1 MKVIKRNGTEE
12 EFSEDKIRNVF
23 SRVFKENKCNK
34 FECTDPAIESLISE
48 LYNQEH
54 VKVETI
60 QGKIETLLYKFSPQL
75 AKAFIIYRYEHKQAA
90 LLKDRLDYI
99 SSYTDTSTNAAS
111 ASETDANSNVS
122 CKNISNLEGEVY
134 KTTNRLI
141 QRKRMKGKLYE
152 LYPKEDLGKQYVDDL
167 ENHIIYT
174 HDEASSPV
182 LKPYCAAISLYPLM
196 MEGVGNIDNITPSAP
211 NDLRSFTGQLDNLIF
226 LVSSQIKGAVAIGDY
241 FITLNYYVIKDF
253 GEKWYDRLKEE
264 FDKNHNNI
272 EHYIRKSMKELI
284 YKVNQ
289 PAGNRSYNS
298 PFTNVSY
305 YDSVYFKALFE
316 DYCYPDGTKPEW
328 HAIDILQRMFM
339 QLHRELRLIKPLTFP
354 VSTMAMVHDNKEFL
368 DPEYK
373 ELCAEEWAKGGS
385 FFCYNNDNPNSLSS
399 CCFSADTK
407 FLWKSS
413 SAGVSINSFEDF
425 YNAKYV
431 NVKENYKIFH
441 NGSWIYGKVVRYSK
455 RKMYKITTQNNKEYL
470 MTDNHI
476 NVTYDTEKETSQLTT
491 NDYLMFNTKGIEPI
505 KENDEH
511 LTYNQGLLVGLFI
524 GDGTFGNYV
533 CLDNSVHSFMLSLN
547 ENKYNKV
554 KEILDSLGDFK
565 LTNIHNNVYPVR
577 CYDKELTTFIA
588 KWTGNEPNKTH
599 AENKSLNLNCLT
611 QSKEFRQGILDGW
624 YITDGGNSNRC
635 YTVSKELVERMETLC
650 TSLGKQTVIN
660 ISDRTDEACII
671 RGIAYNRNFPLYCLR
686 WFSDANSRVRPESGF
701 KWKNNS
707 IYWKIKSIEEVE
719 YDKDYVYC
727 VECKNQDE
735 PYFTLPSGLITHN
748 CRVCN
753 EINDNTFSSTTGMTG
768 VMTGSCNVI
777 TLNLNRITQDWYRY
791 NGMKP
796 NEDKILLTEYLTR
809 ILDRVYK
816 YQIAYKTML
825 YDMEDKHLF
834 SPSNGGYIYISKLY
848 STIGVLGYYEAAKFL
863 GYKTNN
869 NKPYKTFL
877 AEIFSCIKDGNKKHS
892 VHNSKRPIIFNTEAV
907 PGENLAVKL
916 YKADKKDGYM
926 VPENQN
932 LYNCYFYNPWNETS
946 VLDKIK
952 LHGSDVC
959 KYLGGGQACHINLDS
974 HLTKEQYLKLLDIA
988 MENGTNYF
996 TFNIPMS
1003 ECADCGHVVNAPIEE
1018 CPICHSKHIKTWTR
1032 IIGYLTCVDNW
1043 SKDRQIEQKQRVYLN
1058 E

>member
-196 MEGVGNIDNITPSAP
+196 TEGVGNIDNITPSAP

-399 CCFSADTK
+399 CC
-407 FLWKSS
+407 
-413 SAGVSINSFEDF
+413 
-425 YNAKYV
+425 
-431 NVKENYKIFH
+431 
-441 NGSWIYGKVVRYSK
+441 
-455 RKMYKITTQNNKEYL
+455 
-470 MTDNHI
+470 
-476 NVTYDTEKETSQLTT
+476 
-491 NDYLMFNTKGIEPI
+491 
-505 KENDEH
+505 
-511 LTYNQGLLVGLFI
+511 
-524 GDGTFGNYV
+524 
-533 CLDNSVHSFMLSLN
+533 
-547 ENKYNKV
+547 
-554 KEILDSLGDFK
+554 
-565 LTNIHNNVYPVR
+565 
-577 CYDKELTTFIA
+577 
-588 KWTGNEPNKTH
+588 
-599 AENKSLNLNCLT
+599 
-611 QSKEFRQGILDGW
+611 
-624 YITDGGNSNRC
+624 
-635 YTVSKELVERMETLC
+635 
-650 TSLGKQTVIN
+650 
-660 ISDRTDEACII
+660 
-671 RGIAYNRNFPLYCLR
+671 
-686 WFSDANSRVRPESGF
+686 
-701 KWKNNS
+701 
-707 IYWKIKSIEEVE
+707 
-719 YDKDYVYC
+719 
-727 VECKNQDE
+727 
-735 PYFTLPSGLITHN
+735 
-748 CRVCN
+748 RVCN

-777 TLNLNRITQDWYRY
+777 TLNLNRIIQDWYRY

>member
-34 FECTDPAIESLISE
+34 FDCTDPAIESLISE

-99 SSYTDTSTNAAS
+99 SSYTDASTNAAS

-196 MEGVGNIDNITPSAP
+196 TEGVGNIDNITPSAP

-399 CCFSADTK
+399 CC
-407 FLWKSS
+407 
-413 SAGVSINSFEDF
+413 
-425 YNAKYV
+425 
-431 NVKENYKIFH
+431 
-441 NGSWIYGKVVRYSK
+441 
-455 RKMYKITTQNNKEYL
+455 
-470 MTDNHI
+470 
-476 NVTYDTEKETSQLTT
+476 
-491 NDYLMFNTKGIEPI
+491 
-505 KENDEH
+505 
-511 LTYNQGLLVGLFI
+511 
-524 GDGTFGNYV
+524 
-533 CLDNSVHSFMLSLN
+533 
-547 ENKYNKV
+547 
-554 KEILDSLGDFK
+554 
-565 LTNIHNNVYPVR
+565 
-577 CYDKELTTFIA
+577 
-588 KWTGNEPNKTH
+588 
-599 AENKSLNLNCLT
+599 
-611 QSKEFRQGILDGW
+611 
-624 YITDGGNSNRC
+624 
-635 YTVSKELVERMETLC
+635 
-650 TSLGKQTVIN
+650 
-660 ISDRTDEACII
+660 
-671 RGIAYNRNFPLYCLR
+671 
-686 WFSDANSRVRPESGF
+686 
-701 KWKNNS
+701 
-707 IYWKIKSIEEVE
+707 
-719 YDKDYVYC
+719 
-727 VECKNQDE
+727 
-735 PYFTLPSGLITHN
+735 
-748 CRVCN
+748 RVCN

-777 TLNLNRITQDWYRY
+777 TLNLNRIIQDWYRY
-791 NGMKP
+791 NGMRP
-796 NEDKILLTEYLTR
+796 NEGKILLTEYLTR
-809 ILDRVYK
+809 ILERVYK

-825 YDMEDKHLF
+825 YDMEDKQLF

-869 NKPYKTFL
+869 NKPYKKFL
-877 AEIFSCIKDGNKKHS
+877 AEIFGCIKDGNKKHS
-892 VHNSKRPIIFNTEAV
+892 VHDSKRPIIFNTEAV

>member
-399 CCFSADTK
+399 CC
-407 FLWKSS
+407 
-413 SAGVSINSFEDF
+413 
-425 YNAKYV
+425 
-431 NVKENYKIFH
+431 
-441 NGSWIYGKVVRYSK
+441 
-455 RKMYKITTQNNKEYL
+455 
-470 MTDNHI
+470 
-476 NVTYDTEKETSQLTT
+476 
-491 NDYLMFNTKGIEPI
+491 
-505 KENDEH
+505 
-511 LTYNQGLLVGLFI
+511 
-524 GDGTFGNYV
+524 
-533 CLDNSVHSFMLSLN
+533 
-547 ENKYNKV
+547 
-554 KEILDSLGDFK
+554 
-565 LTNIHNNVYPVR
+565 
-577 CYDKELTTFIA
+577 
-588 KWTGNEPNKTH
+588 
-599 AENKSLNLNCLT
+599 
-611 QSKEFRQGILDGW
+611 
-624 YITDGGNSNRC
+624 
-635 YTVSKELVERMETLC
+635 
-650 TSLGKQTVIN
+650 
-660 ISDRTDEACII
+660 
-671 RGIAYNRNFPLYCLR
+671 
-686 WFSDANSRVRPESGF
+686 
-701 KWKNNS
+701 
-707 IYWKIKSIEEVE
+707 
-719 YDKDYVYC
+719 
-727 VECKNQDE
+727 
-735 PYFTLPSGLITHN
+735 
-748 CRVCN
+748 RVCN

-777 TLNLNRITQDWYRY
+777 TLNLNRIIQDWYRY
-791 NGMKP
+791 NGMRP
-796 NEDKILLTEYLTR
+796 NEGKILLTEYLTR
-809 ILDRVYK
+809 ILERVYK
-816 YQIAYKTML
+816 YHIAYKTML
-825 YDMEDKHLF
+825 YDMEDKQLF

-869 NKPYKTFL
+869 NKPYKKFL
-877 AEIFSCIKDGNKKHS
+877 AEIFGCIKDGNKKHS
-892 VHNSKRPIIFNTEAV
+892 VHDSKRPIIFNTEAV

>member
-34 FECTDPAIESLISE
+34 FDCTDPAIESLISE

-99 SSYTDTSTNAAS
+99 SSYTDASTNAAS

-196 MEGVGNIDNITPSAP
+196 TEGVGNIDNITPSAP

-373 ELCAEEWAKGGS
+373 ELCAEEWTKGGS

-399 CCFSADTK
+399 C
-407 FLWKSS
+407 
-413 SAGVSINSFEDF
+413 
-425 YNAKYV
+425 
-431 NVKENYKIFH
+431 
-441 NGSWIYGKVVRYSK
+441 
-455 RKMYKITTQNNKEYL
+455 
-470 MTDNHI
+470 
-476 NVTYDTEKETSQLTT
+476 
-491 NDYLMFNTKGIEPI
+491 
-505 KENDEH
+505 
-511 LTYNQGLLVGLFI
+511 
-524 GDGTFGNYV
+524 
-533 CLDNSVHSFMLSLN
+533 
-547 ENKYNKV
+547 
-554 KEILDSLGDFK
+554 
-565 LTNIHNNVYPVR
+565 
-577 CYDKELTTFIA
+577 
-588 KWTGNEPNKTH
+588 
-599 AENKSLNLNCLT
+599 
-611 QSKEFRQGILDGW
+611 
-624 YITDGGNSNRC
+624 
-635 YTVSKELVERMETLC
+635 
-650 TSLGKQTVIN
+650 
-660 ISDRTDEACII
+660 
-671 RGIAYNRNFPLYCLR
+671 
-686 WFSDANSRVRPESGF
+686 
-701 KWKNNS
+701 
-707 IYWKIKSIEEVE
+707 
-719 YDKDYVYC
+719 
-727 VECKNQDE
+727 
-735 PYFTLPSGLITHN
+735 

-777 TLNLNRITQDWYRY
+777 TLNLNRIIQDWYRY
-791 NGMKP
+791 NGMRP
-796 NEDKILLTEYLTR
+796 NEGKILLTEYLTR
-809 ILDRVYK
+809 ILERVYK

-825 YDMEDKHLF
+825 YDMEDKQLF

-869 NKPYKTFL
+869 NKPYKKFL
-877 AEIFSCIKDGNKKHS
+877 AEIFGCIKDGNKKHS
-892 VHNSKRPIIFNTEAV
+892 VHDSKRPIIFNTEAV

>member
-399 CCFSADTK
+399 CC
-407 FLWKSS
+407 
-413 SAGVSINSFEDF
+413 
-425 YNAKYV
+425 
-431 NVKENYKIFH
+431 
-441 NGSWIYGKVVRYSK
+441 
-455 RKMYKITTQNNKEYL
+455 
-470 MTDNHI
+470 
-476 NVTYDTEKETSQLTT
+476 
-491 NDYLMFNTKGIEPI
+491 
-505 KENDEH
+505 
-511 LTYNQGLLVGLFI
+511 
-524 GDGTFGNYV
+524 
-533 CLDNSVHSFMLSLN
+533 
-547 ENKYNKV
+547 
-554 KEILDSLGDFK
+554 
-565 LTNIHNNVYPVR
+565 
-577 CYDKELTTFIA
+577 
-588 KWTGNEPNKTH
+588 
-599 AENKSLNLNCLT
+599 
-611 QSKEFRQGILDGW
+611 
-624 YITDGGNSNRC
+624 
-635 YTVSKELVERMETLC
+635 
-650 TSLGKQTVIN
+650 
-660 ISDRTDEACII
+660 
-671 RGIAYNRNFPLYCLR
+671 
-686 WFSDANSRVRPESGF
+686 
-701 KWKNNS
+701 
-707 IYWKIKSIEEVE
+707 
-719 YDKDYVYC
+719 
-727 VECKNQDE
+727 
-735 PYFTLPSGLITHN
+735 
-748 CRVCN
+748 RVCN

-777 TLNLNRITQDWYRY
+777 TLNLNRIIQDWYRY
-791 NGMKP
+791 YGMRP
-796 NEDKILLTEYLTR
+796 NEGKILLTEYLTR
-809 ILDRVYK
+809 ILERVYK
-816 YQIAYKTML
+816 YHIAYKTML
-825 YDMEDKHLF
+825 YDMEDKQLF

-869 NKPYKTFL
+869 NKPYKKFL
-877 AEIFSCIKDGNKKHS
+877 AEIFGCIKDGNKKHS
-892 VHNSKRPIIFNTEAV
+892 VHDSKRPIIFNTEAV

>member
-12 EFSEDKIRNVF
+12 KFSEDKIRNVF

-34 FECTDPAIESLISE
+34 FDCTDPAIESLISE

-99 SSYTDTSTNAAS
+99 SSYTDASTNAAS

-134 KTTNRLI
+134 KITNRLI

-196 MEGVGNIDNITPSAP
+196 TEGVGNIDNITPSAP

-399 CCFSADTK
+399 CC
-407 FLWKSS
+407 
-413 SAGVSINSFEDF
+413 
-425 YNAKYV
+425 
-431 NVKENYKIFH
+431 
-441 NGSWIYGKVVRYSK
+441 
-455 RKMYKITTQNNKEYL
+455 
-470 MTDNHI
+470 
-476 NVTYDTEKETSQLTT
+476 
-491 NDYLMFNTKGIEPI
+491 
-505 KENDEH
+505 
-511 LTYNQGLLVGLFI
+511 
-524 GDGTFGNYV
+524 
-533 CLDNSVHSFMLSLN
+533 
-547 ENKYNKV
+547 
-554 KEILDSLGDFK
+554 
-565 LTNIHNNVYPVR
+565 
-577 CYDKELTTFIA
+577 
-588 KWTGNEPNKTH
+588 
-599 AENKSLNLNCLT
+599 
-611 QSKEFRQGILDGW
+611 
-624 YITDGGNSNRC
+624 
-635 YTVSKELVERMETLC
+635 
-650 TSLGKQTVIN
+650 
-660 ISDRTDEACII
+660 
-671 RGIAYNRNFPLYCLR
+671 
-686 WFSDANSRVRPESGF
+686 
-701 KWKNNS
+701 
-707 IYWKIKSIEEVE
+707 
-719 YDKDYVYC
+719 
-727 VECKNQDE
+727 
-735 PYFTLPSGLITHN
+735 
-748 CRVCN
+748 RVCN

-777 TLNLNRITQDWYRY
+777 TLNLNRIIQDWYRY
-791 NGMKP
+791 NGMRP
-796 NEDKILLTEYLTR
+796 NEGKILLTEYLTR
-809 ILDRVYK
+809 ILERVYK

-825 YDMEDKHLF
+825 YDMEDKQLF

-869 NKPYKTFL
+869 NKPYKKFL
-877 AEIFSCIKDGNKKHS
+877 AEIFGCIKDGNKKHS
-892 VHNSKRPIIFNTEAV
+892 VHDSKRPIIFNTEAV